1 MRLQD
6 DQFVGGQFA
15 WFTGVVEDI
24 NDTEY
29 LNRVKVR
36 AFGYHSD
43 DKGEVPTDALPW
55 ATVMSSTLN
64 AGHRGV
70 GSNHQLVPGSW
81 VIGFF
86 RDGLSAQDPIIM
98 GSVASSQTDGV
109 KDIPAEAQVSGNT
122 NAVYKST
129 AGHIVELDNT
139 LNASRIKV
147 THSIGTSI
155 LIDNDGNVTIDTS
168 NAGNTVNIKGN
179 TNITGDVHI
188 SGKTHS
194 VGDVSTSA
202 GNAPTLATHKH
213 KEVPGTGGASSP
225 SIPKV
230 YTSEPFG
237 GNAPDMVFD
246 DDGNEI

>member
-1 MRLQD
+1 MKLQD
-6 DQFVGGQFA
+6 DQFVGGGFA

-43 DKGEVPTDALPW
+43 DKGEVPTDDLPW
-55 ATVMSSTLN
+55 ATVMQSTLN

-70 GSNHQLVPGSW
+70 GSNHQLVPGTW
-81 VIGFF
+81 CIGFF
-86 RDGLSAQDPIIM
+86 RDGLSAQDPVIM
-98 GSVASSQTDGV
+98 GTVASSQPDGE

-129 AGHIVELDNT
+129 AGHLIELDNT

-147 THSIGTSI
+147 THNKGTSI

-168 NAGNTVNIKGN
+168 RSADGQTTNGTVDIIGD
-179 TNITGDVHI
+179 TTITGTLHVTKKITSNEDIVADNDTTKI
-188 SGKTHS
+188 S
-194 VGDVSTSA
+194 
-202 GNAPTLATHKH
+202 LEEHKH
-213 KEVPGTGGASSP
+213 KYNPGSGTETETEDA
-225 SIPKV
+225 
-230 YTSEPFG
+230 TD
-237 GNAPDMVFD
+237 A
-246 DDGNEI
+246 

>member
-1 MRLQD
+1 MKLQD
-6 DQFVGGQFA
+6 DQFVGGGFA

-55 ATVMSSTLN
+55 ATVMQSTLN

-70 GSNHQLVPGSW
+70 GSNHQLVPGTW
-81 VIGFF
+81 CIGFF
-86 RDGLSAQDPIIM
+86 RDGLSAQDPVIM
-98 GSVASSQTDGV
+98 GTVASSQPDGE

-129 AGHIVELDNT
+129 AGHLIELDNT

-147 THSIGTSI
+147 THNKGTSI

-168 NAGNTVNIKGN
+168 RSADGETTNGTVDIIGD
-179 TNITGDVHI
+179 TTITGTLHVTKKITSNEDIVADNDSTKI
-188 SGKTHS
+188 S
-194 VGDVSTSA
+194 
-202 GNAPTLATHKH
+202 LEEHKH
-213 KEVPGTGGASSP
+213 KYIPGSGTETETKDA
-225 SIPKV
+225 
-230 YTSEPFG
+230 TD
-237 GNAPDMVFD
+237 A
-246 DDGNEI
+246 

>member
-1 MRLQD
+1 MKLQD
-6 DQFVGGQFA
+6 DQFVGGGFA

-55 ATVMSSTLN
+55 ATVMQSTLN

-70 GSNHQLVPGSW
+70 GSNHQLVPGTW
-81 VIGFF
+81 CIGFF
-86 RDGLSAQDPIIM
+86 RDGLSAQDPVIM
-98 GSVASSQTDGV
+98 GTVASSQPDGE

-129 AGHIVELDNT
+129 AGHLIELDNT

-147 THSIGTSI
+147 THNKGTSI

-168 NAGNTVNIKGN
+168 RASSGIAGVLGQTENGTVDIIGD
-179 TNITGDVHI
+179 TTITGTLHVTEKITSNDDIVADNDSTKI
-188 SGKTHS
+188 S
-194 VGDVSTSA
+194 
-202 GNAPTLATHKH
+202 LEEHKH
-213 KEVPGTGGASSP
+213 KYLPGTGTETETKDATDAS
-225 SIPKV
+225 
-230 YTSEPFG
+230 
-237 GNAPDMVFD
+237 A
-246 DDGNEI
+246 

>member
-1 MRLQD
+1 MKLQD
-6 DQFVGGQFA
+6 DQFVGGGFA

-43 DKGEVPTDALPW
+43 DKGEVPTDDLPW
-55 ATVMSSTLN
+55 ATVMQSTLN

-70 GSNHQLVPGSW
+70 GSNHQLVPGTW
-81 VIGFF
+81 CIGFF
-86 RDGLSAQDPIIM
+86 RDGLSAQDPVIM
-98 GSVASSQTDGV
+98 GTVASSQPDGE

-129 AGHIVELDNT
+129 AGHLIELDNT

-147 THSIGTSI
+147 THNKGTSI

-168 NAGNTVNIKGN
+168 RSADGQTTNGTVDIIGD
-179 TNITGDVHI
+179 TTITGTLHVTKKITSNEDIVADNDTTKI
-188 SGKTHS
+188 S
-194 VGDVSTSA
+194 
-202 GNAPTLATHKH
+202 LEEHKH
-213 KEVPGTGGASSP
+213 KYIPGSGTETETEDA
-225 SIPKV
+225 
-230 YTSEPFG
+230 TD
-237 GNAPDMVFD
+237 A
-246 DDGNEI
+246 

>member
-6 DQFVGGQFA
+6 DMFVGGQFA
-15 WFTGVVEDI
+15 WFTGIVEDI
-24 NDTEY
+24 NDSEY

-36 AFGYHSD
+36 CLGYHTT
-43 DKGEVPTDALPW
+43 DKGEVPTDKLPW
-55 ATVMSSTLN
+55 ATVMQSTLN

-98 GSVASSQTDGV
+98 GSVASSQTDGE

-147 THSIGTSI
+147 THNKGTSI

-168 NAGNTVNIKGN
+168 DGTVDIIGNT
-179 TNITGDVHI
+179 TITGTLHVTKKVTSNEDIVADNDSSKI
-188 SGKTHS
+188 SLI
-194 VGDVSTSA
+194 D
-202 GNAPTLATHKH
+202 HKH
-213 KEVPGTGGASSP
+213 DVVNVKSGTSTIESNKPTGAGGD
-225 SIPKV
+225 
-230 YTSEPFG
+230 E
-237 GNAPDMVFD
+237 
-246 DDGNEI
+246 

>member
-98 GSVASSQTDGV
+98 GSVASSQTDGE

-147 THSIGTSI
+147 THNKGTSI

-168 NAGNTVNIKGN
+168 DGTVDIIGNTK
-179 TNITGDVHI
+179 ITGTLHVTKKVTGDEDIVADNDSSKI
-188 SGKTHS
+188 SLI
-194 VGDVSTSA
+194 
-202 GNAPTLATHKH
+202 NHKH
-213 KEVPGTGGASSP
+213 DVVNVKSGTSTIESNKPTGASAD
-225 SIPKV
+225 
-230 YTSEPFG
+230 E
-237 GNAPDMVFD
+237 
-246 DDGNEI
+246 